1 MRWCCSTE
9 ICASYFEGRKSRHT
23 LSSLGGDGQGRGGRR
38 TARFTSLRGET
49 ALQDVAQ
56 VRDEG
61 QLLSDSQDMRGEGS
75 VPAFDPIPSNLGSV
89 PQPGRLLKITPQKH

>member
-1 MRWCCSTE
+1 ME
-9 ICASYFEGRKSRHT
+9 ICASCFEGRQSQHT

-38 TARFTSLRGET
+38 TTRLTSLRGET

-61 QLLSDSQDMRGEGS
+61 LLLSDSQDMRGG
-75 VPAFDPIPSNLGSV
+75 
-89 PQPGRLLKITPQKH
+89 